1 MKKALKILIIVI
13 IIFIT
18 GTIYISYIDTNNED
32 YLNNLTTNIK
42 NHLNLN
48 DEITYT
54 NQYGNY
60 YIIKTTNDIIV
71 LTKDYKEVFKE
82 KVSALKENPN
92 NYDLIY
98 NTNKLMYEKTIIK
111 GNNLTYEYYDI
122 KTGSLIKKT
131 SMEKK

>member
-32 YLNNLTTNIK
+32 YITNLTTKIK
-42 NHLNLN
+42 NHLKIN

-60 YIIKTTNDIIV
+60 YIVKTTKDIIV
-71 LTKDYKEVFKE
+71 LTKDYKEVLKE
-82 KVSALKENPN
+82 KVSILNNDLKE
-92 NYDLIY
+92 YDLIY
-98 NTNKLMYEKTIIK
+98 KTNKLMYEKTIIK

>member
-32 YLNNLTTNIK
+32 YITNLTTKIK
-42 NHLNLN
+42 NHLKIN

-60 YIIKTTNDIIV
+60 YIVKTTKDIIV
-71 LTKDYKEVFKE
+71 LTKDYKEVL
-82 KVSALKENPN
+82 KV
-92 NYDLIY
+92 
-98 NTNKLMYEKTIIK
+98 
-111 GNNLTYEYYDI
+111 
-122 KTGSLIKKT
+122 
-131 SMEKK
+131 